1 MAREENKQWIIE
13 QVERLAREAGHGN
26 VRFHSW
32 ELCRYVDP
40 SELDPNKYTGPAGEV
55 WKLIL
60 AEEIAKAPIA
70 SIGLTE
76 KEIEGCKTHQSE
88 VVSNRLHDAI
98 GKLGSM
104 LF

>member
-1 MAREENKQWIIE
+1 MAREENKKWIIE
-13 QVERLAREAGHGN
+13 LVERLAREAGHGN
-26 VRFHSW
+26 VKFHSW
-32 ELCRYVDP
+32 KFYEYVDP

-60 AEEIAKAPIA
+60 AEEVAQEPIA

-76 KEIEGCKTHQSE
+76 KEIDGCKTHQSE
-88 VVSNRLHDAI
+88 TVSTRLHDAV
-98 GKLGSM
+98 GKLGAM

>member
-1 MAREENKQWIIE
+1 MAREENKKWIIE
-13 QVERLAREAGHGN
+13 RVERLAREAGHGD
-26 VRFHSW
+26 VRFEKW
-32 ELCRYVDP
+32 ELCEYVDP

-60 AEEIAKAPIA
+60 KEELAEEPIA
-70 SIGLTE
+70 SIGLTD
-76 KEIEGCKTHQSE
+76 KEIDGCKTHQSE
-88 VVSNRLHDAI
+88 AVSSRLQDAI

>member
-1 MAREENKQWIIE
+1 MAREENKKWIIE
-13 QVERLAREAGHGN
+13 VVERLAREAGHGN
-26 VRFHSW
+26 VIFHSW
-32 ELCRYVDP
+32 EFCKYVDP

-60 AEEIAKAPIA
+60 TEEMAREPIA

-76 KEIEGCKTHQSE
+76 KEIDGCKTHQSE
-88 VVSNRLHDAI
+88 AVSTRLHDAI
-98 GKLGSM
+98 VKLGSM

>member
-1 MAREENKQWIIE
+1 MTREENKKWIIE
-13 QVERLAREAGHGN
+13 QVVRLAREAGHGN
-26 VRFHSW
+26 VIFHSW
-32 ELCRYVDP
+32 EFCKYVDP

-60 AEEIAKAPIA
+60 TEEMPREPIA

-76 KEIEGCKTHQSE
+76 KEIDGCKTHQSE
-88 VVSNRLHDAI
+88 AVSTRLHDAI

>member
-1 MAREENKQWIIE
+1 MAREENKKWIIE
-13 QVERLAREAGHGN
+13 LVGRLAPEAGHGN
-26 VRFHSW
+26 VKFHSW
-32 ELCRYVDP
+32 ELCAYLDP

-60 AEEIAKAPIA
+60 AEEMAQEPIA

-76 KEIEGCKTHQSE
+76 KEIDGCKTHQSE
-88 VVSNRLHDAI
+88 AVSTRLHDAI
-98 GKLGSM
+98 GKLGTM

>member
-1 MAREENKQWIIE
+1 MTREENKQWIIE
-13 QVERLAREAGHGN
+13 VVERLAREAGHGN
-26 VRFHSW
+26 VRFHEW
-32 ELCRYVDP
+32 EFCEYVDP
-40 SELDPNKYTGPAGEV
+40 SELDPNKYTGPAGQV

-60 AEEIAKAPIA
+60 KEETEEEPIA
-70 SIGLTE
+70 SIGLTD

-88 VVSNRLHDAI
+88 IVSVRLHDAI

>member
-1 MAREENKQWIIE
+1 MTREENKKWIID

-32 ELCRYVDP
+32 ELCEYVDP
-40 SELDPNKYTGPAGEV
+40 SELDANKYTGPAGEV
-55 WKLIL
+55 WTLIL
-60 AEEIAKAPIA
+60 TEEQAPEPIA

-76 KEIEGCKTHQSE
+76 REIDGCKTDQSE
-88 VVSNRLHDAI
+88 AVSTRLHDAV
-98 GKLGSM
+98 GKLGAM

>member
-1 MAREENKQWIIE
+1 MTREENKKWIIE
-13 QVERLAREAGHGN
+13 LVERLAREAGHGD
-26 VRFHSW
+26 VRFHEW
-32 ELCRYVDP
+32 ELCEYVDP
-40 SELDPNKYTGPAGEV
+40 SELDPNKYTGPAGQV

-60 AEEIAKAPIA
+60 KEESAEEPIA
-70 SIGLTE
+70 SIGLTD

-88 VVSNRLHDAI
+88 VVSTRLHDAI

>member
-1 MAREENKQWIIE
+1 MTREENKKWIIQE
-13 QVERLAREAGHGN
+13 VERLARESGHGN

-32 ELCRYVDP
+32 ELCDYVDP

-60 AEEIAKAPIA
+60 QEETGREPIA

-76 KEIEGCKTHQSE
+76 KEIDGCKTDQSE
-88 VVSNRLHDAI
+88 AVSIRLHDAV

>member
-1 MAREENKQWIIE
+1 MK
-13 QVERLAREAGHGN
+13 
-26 VRFHSW
+26 FHSW
-32 ELCRYVDP
+32 EFCKYVDPSELDP

-60 AEEIAKAPIA
+60 AEEMAQEPIA

-76 KEIEGCKTHQSE
+76 KEIDGCKTHQSE
-88 VVSNRLHDAI
+88 AVSTRLHDAI
-98 GKLGSM
+98 GKLGAM